1 MQSKTISG
9 LKNWVNFFNKAEIP
23 VLKLTSNELFLL
35 LQQEKNPSARSV
47 ANIIKRESN
56 TLGSKSLDVEVSKI
70 SVELKVLIEQMREQ
84 VQNIE

>member
-35 LQQEKNPSARSV
+35 LQQEKILALAV
-47 ANIIKRESN
+47 LQI
-56 TLGSKSLDVEVSKI
+56 SLNEI
-70 SVELKVLIEQMREQ
+70 H
-84 VQNIE
+84 